1 MEKRQ
6 DWKMC
11 ARKRLMKTSNKKITA
26 FVTNAEKEKLSPDRS
41 SQVHAYGSDKDM
53 QNAEMDKPNKK
64 HIWFYGLFNEQTLN
78 YDRYLWSHWINFL
91 RRNSEW
97 HSNFTI
103 SKVEGFIYAEISVPS
118 RNHSSISTNK
128 QLKCRFSLTCFFSSV
143 TKPSGK
149 TLFIIHWKQS
159 E

>member
-1 MEKRQ
+1 MEKKTGLKDVCKKTLDENQQQKNHSICNKR
-6 DWKMC
+6 WKGLRFIRIVGLRYTHMEVT
-11 ARKRLMKTSNKKITA
+11 KTCK
-26 FVTNAEKEKLSPDRS
+26 
-41 SQVHAYGSDKDM
+41 M
-53 QNAEMDKPNKK
+53 QKWTNKK